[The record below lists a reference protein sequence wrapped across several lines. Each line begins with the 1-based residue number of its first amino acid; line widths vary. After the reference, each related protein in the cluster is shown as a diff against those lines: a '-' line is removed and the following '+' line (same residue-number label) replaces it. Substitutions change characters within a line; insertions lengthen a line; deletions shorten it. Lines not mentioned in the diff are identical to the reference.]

1 MIGKIAY
8 RLALAAVLAVGAGA
22 AGPIPASEA
31 AQAEAGALQKLIDEA
46 PHGSTVV
53 LPAGDYDGELVVDK
67 PLVVQGEGVTLHS
80 GVADTPAVAVRADFA
95 SISGLSIV
103 KDSGGEAAAVLV
115 EGDGVRVEGLRIV
128 TRTIGIQLQ
137 ESDGTVIRNN
147 AVEATP
153 ELLGRSARASERR
166 NGIDLYRSHGNTIE
180 NNRVSSMFDGI
191 YLEGS
196 NNTAVRGNVVDF
208 SRYGVHLMYTKNT
221 DVEGNRGSHNVTGI
235 MAMVSRGGT
244 IAGNAFKLQKGSVN
258 SQGMLF
264 YEVEDMQVT
273 GNELVGNRVGLY
285 IERSAN
291 NVWTGNDVS
300 YNFVGIQLLDSAD
313 NELAGNR
320 FVSNVIETMAD
331 GSAGNRIEGNY
342 WDAFQGLDPNGDGKS
357 DLAYPMNPF
366 FQRLTKDTPAFQ
378 LFFQSPGMKFLEG
391 LMAADS
397 ADWTR
402 DRAPLM
408 KQPVLAG
415 AADSAAPAA
424 GGATAAA
431 GAALLLAASTII
443 ILGVR
448 KR

>member
-1 MIGKIAY
+1 MIGNMAY
-8 RLALAAVLAVGAGA
+8 RLALAAVLALGGA
-22 AGPIPASEA
+22 AASGPVPA
-31 AQAEAGALQKLIDEA
+31 AQAAQAGTLQKLLDEA
-46 PHGSTVV
+46 SPGSEVE
-53 LPAGDYDGELVVDK
+53 LPPGTYDEELVIDK
-67 PLVVQGEGVTLHS
+67 PLAVKGKGVTLRS
-80 GVADTPAVAVRADFA
+80 AAPDKPAVAVAAD
-95 SISGLSIV
+95 SVSLSGLSIV

-115 EGDGVRVEGLRIV
+115 EGDGARVEELRIV

-137 ESDGTVIRNN
+137 ESDGTVIRGN

-196 NNTAVRGNVVDF
+196 NDTAIRGNVVDF
-208 SRYGVHLMYTKNT
+208 SRYGVHLMYAKNT
-221 DVEGNRGSHNVTGI
+221 DVEGNRGSRNVTGI

-244 IAGNAFKLQKGSVN
+244 IAGNAFKLQQGSVN

-264 YEVEDMQVT
+264 YEVEDMRVT

-291 NVWTGNDVS
+291 NSWTGNDVS

-331 GSAGNRIEGNY
+331 RSAGNRIEGNY
-342 WDAFQGLDPNGDGKS
+342 WDAFQGLDPSGDGKS

-366 FQRLTKDTPAFQ
+366 FQRLTKETPAFQ
-378 LFFQSPGMKFLEG
+378 LFFQSPGMKFLES
-391 LMAADS
+391 LMAAD
-397 ADWTR
+397 AAGWTR

-408 KQPVLAG
+408 EPPAIAG
-415 AADSAAPAA
+415 SAASETGSP
-424 GGATAAA
+424 GATAAA
-431 GAALLLAASTII
+431 GAVLLLAATTII
-443 ILGVR
+443 RVGVR
-448 KR
+448 KK